1 MQTNV
6 SIAEGVYLIGVN
18 DRRTALF
25 ENIWP
30 IPYGVSYNSYLIRDD
45 KCALLDT
52 VEFGSRVRISTG
64 LRRYSESGSSTIWW

>member
-30 IPYGVSYNSYLIRDD
+30 IPYGVSYNLSHTR
-45 KCALLDT
+45 
-52 VEFGSRVRISTG
+52 
-64 LRRYSESGSSTIWW
+64 